1 MAGQEAPTGGMFMW
15 VELLGVDSSA
25 ALLDEMTRHR
35 VCVVPGKHFHHAG
48 LEAEYDTPFVR
59 ISFAFATDEVLVEGV
74 RRLGAVLTARKA
86 SAAAA

>member
-1 MAGQEAPTGGMFMW
+1 MFMW

-35 VCVVPGKHFHHAG
+35 VCVVPGKYFHHAG